1 MRRTLST
8 QFITTQKAHQF
19 NTPPTPL
26 NKICQNTK
34 VADMALHT
42 SDKQMEP
49 SFAHELSEF
58 WGLVE
63 DGVAQRAGED
73 NRVVFFVLGEDY

>member
-1 MRRTLST
+1 
-8 QFITTQKAHQF
+8 
-19 NTPPTPL
+19 
-26 NKICQNTK
+26 
-34 VADMALHT
+34 MALHT
-42 SDKQMEP
+42 SDKQMKP